1 VLEFFRFS
9 GMRDQ
14 IRAALLKT
22 LRGFATLLPLLLAML
37 LLISLLLSLFPD
49 VITAGMFG
57 HGTLLDTLLGASLG
71 SAAVGQPMISYI
83 LGGELLA
90 AGVGLTAVTALLVSW
105 VSVGFLHLPAEAML
119 LGKGYALKRNAVAF
133 LIAVAAGLLV
143 PATLG
148 LLR

>member
-1 VLEFFRFS
+1 MPEGLRP
-9 GMRDQ
+9 
-14 IRAALLKT
+14 ALLKT
-22 LRGFATLLPLLLAML
+22 ARAFVALVPMLLGML

-49 VITAGMFG
+49 AISARLFG
-57 HGTLLDTLLGASLG
+57 HGTLLDTLLGAGLG
-71 SAAVGQPMISYI
+71 SAAIGQPMISYI

-90 AGVGLTAVTALLVSW
+90 AGVGLAAVTALLVSW

-143 PATLG
+143 PATLA